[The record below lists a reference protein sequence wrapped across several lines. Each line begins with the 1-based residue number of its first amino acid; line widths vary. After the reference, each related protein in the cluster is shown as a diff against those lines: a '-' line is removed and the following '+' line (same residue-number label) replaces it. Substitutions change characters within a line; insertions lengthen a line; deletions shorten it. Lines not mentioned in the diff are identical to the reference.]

1 MTSAQSPAPV
11 ELNDTIKDALA
22 TALTDGKPVVV
33 AYVDESGQPKLSFR
47 GSTQVYSPT
56 QVAIW
61 VRNPEGGLQR
71 ALAANPRVTLLYRS
85 PEPRMMLNIQGRGH
99 FDSSDTVRSKVYES
113 SPQSE
118 QNADRERKG
127 MALIIDVDRLNGMAP
142 GAAFNMQ
149 RS

>member
-1 MTSAQSPAPV
+1 MTTQSPSPV
-11 ELNDTIKDALA
+11 ELNDTIKEALA
-22 TALTDGKPVVV
+22 SALTDGKPVVV
-33 AYVDESGQPKLSFR
+33 AYVEENGQPRLSFR

-71 ALAANPRVTLLYRS
+71 ALAKNPRLTLLYRS
-85 PEPRMMLNIQGRGH
+85 AEPRMMLNIQGRGH
-99 FDSSDTVRSKVYES
+99 FDGSDGVRTKVYES

>member
-61 VRNPEGGLQR
+61 VRNPEGGLQK

-99 FDSSDTVRSKVYES
+99 FDGSDAVRTKVYES

-127 MALIIDVDRLNGMAP
+127 KALIIDVNRLNGMAP

>member
-1 MTSAQSPAPV
+1 MTTQSPSPV
-11 ELNDTIKDALA
+11 ELNDTIKQALGS
-22 TALTDGKPVVV
+22 ALTDGKPVVV
-33 AYVDESGQPKLSFR
+33 AYVDEGGQPKLSFR
-47 GSTQVYSPT
+47 GSTQVFSPT

-61 VRNPEGGLQR
+61 VRNPEGGLQK

-99 FDSSDTVRSKVYES
+99 FDSSDAVRTKVYES

>member
-1 MTSAQSPAPV
+1 MTTQSPGPV
-11 ELNDTIKDALA
+11 ELNDTIKDALGS
-22 TALTDGKPVVV
+22 ALTDGKPVVV
-33 AYVDESGQPKLSFR
+33 AYVDENGQPKLSFR

-61 VRNPEGGLQR
+61 VRNPEGGLQK
-71 ALAANPRVTLLYRS
+71 ALAKNPRLTLLYRS
-85 PEPRMMLNIQGRGH
+85 PEPRMMLNIQGRGK
-99 FDSSDTVRSKVYES
+99 FDDSEAVRNKVYES

-127 MALIIDVDRLNGMAP
+127 KALVIDVDRVNGMAP